1 MAISIPYGAIKSY
14 LSQIR
19 RFGQNNISIPYG
31 AIKSVFEDGGSEIQ
45 SFISIPYGAIK
56 SVKPKTI
63 RIKVFLFQFLMV
75 RLKESINLSINLLII
90 SFQFLM
96 VRLKDKRVCCCCYIS
111 VISIPYGAIKRA
123 IIACF
128 YG

>member
-56 SVKPKTI
+56 SKWFVAERYCKK
-63 RIKVFLFQFLMV
+63 LFQFLMV
-75 RLKESINLSINLLII
+75 RLKECSYQMQKPLGGDFNSLWC
-90 SFQFLM
+90 
-96 VRLKDKRVCCCCYIS
+96 D
-111 VISIPYGAIKRA
+111 
-123 IIACF
+123 
-128 YG
+128 